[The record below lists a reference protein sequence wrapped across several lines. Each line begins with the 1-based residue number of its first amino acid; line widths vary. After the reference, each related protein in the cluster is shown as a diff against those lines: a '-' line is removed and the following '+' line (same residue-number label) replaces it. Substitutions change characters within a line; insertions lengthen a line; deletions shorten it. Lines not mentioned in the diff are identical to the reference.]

1 MNSIC
6 IGNVI
11 VLMLSMLV
19 EIIRMKNCVILI
31 WYKIIF
37 IIMDNKLRNL

>member
-31 WYKIIF
+31 WYEIIF
-37 IIMDNKLRNL
+37 IIIDNKLRNL